1 MNSDS
6 ARRFRRRDYTSEPIR
21 TNDTPRYKKE
31 SKKSR
36 RKESKKKWVL
46 GVILV
51 ALVAVSASWWIFLRD
66 NSNYSHLKKDL
77 GQAQKNV
84 SFPVLIP
91 EKLPSGF
98 TYKKG
103 SVKTSFGIVL
113 YSLQDGKDKSISFS
127 QQAKPPISNFDD
139 FYNRVLT
146 NRTSVL
152 STQGKAVL
160 GTNGNQTIGSLITGK
175 SWILLNTT
183 SHIDNHTLSELISSL
198 QPL

>member
-1 MNSDS
+1 MDSDLS
-6 ARRFRRRDYTSEPIR
+6 RRFRRKDYTSEPIQTR
-21 TNDTPRYKKE
+21 DTPIYKEENKTRQ
-31 SKKSR
+31 KK
-36 RKESKKKWVL
+36 SKKKWFL
-46 GVILV
+46 GVFFVLLI
-51 ALVAVSASWWIFLRD
+51 AAAVSLWILTHD
-66 NSNYSHLKKDL
+66 NSNYHQLRKDL
-77 GQAQKNV
+77 AQAQKEV
-84 SFPVLIP
+84 SFPVLAP
-91 EKLPSGF
+91 DKLHDGF

-103 SVKTSFGIVL
+103 SVKTSSGIVL
-113 YSLQDGKDKSISFS
+113 YSLQDGKDKSVSVS
-127 QQAKPPISNFDD
+127 QQAKPAISNFDD